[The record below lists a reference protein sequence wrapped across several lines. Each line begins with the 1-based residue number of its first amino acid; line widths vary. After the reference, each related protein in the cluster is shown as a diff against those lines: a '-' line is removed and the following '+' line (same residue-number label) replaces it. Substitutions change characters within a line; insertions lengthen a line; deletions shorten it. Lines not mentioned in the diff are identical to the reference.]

1 MNNQNEIKTL
11 KYIKRTKYV
20 SVLYFLFCFISIM
33 LFVIHD
39 YQYATYNNRELFDI
53 ATLTAYLWLVNPMVV
68 IISVVG
74 FIKYLIERKDKRKRE
89 QIGRKWVAFI
99 WWNLGTTVAWLVSA
113 ICFVHITGGV

>member
-1 MNNQNEIKTL
+1 MNNQEEIKTL

-53 ATLTAYLWLVNPMVV
+53 ATLTVYFWLINPMVLIV
-68 IISVVG
+68 SVTG
-74 FIKYLIERKDKRKRE
+74 FVKYLIERTDKIKRE
-89 QIGRKWVAFI
+89 QIGRKWIAFLL
-99 WWNLGTTVAWLVSA
+99 WNVGTIIAWLISG
-113 ICFVHITGGV
+113 ICLVHITGGV